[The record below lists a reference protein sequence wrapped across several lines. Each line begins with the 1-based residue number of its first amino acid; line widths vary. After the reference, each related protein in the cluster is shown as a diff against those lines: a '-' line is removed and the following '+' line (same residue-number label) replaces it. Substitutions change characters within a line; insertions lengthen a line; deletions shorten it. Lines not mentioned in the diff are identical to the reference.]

1 MTVYD
6 VLLAHQKKES
16 NASIHQKRKPN
27 SAENSST
34 SESTEKQKDDTSK
47 KDNMGENKKT
57 QLSRVQPSGNLGSE
71 FITIKLY

>member
-1 MTVYD
+1 MYFLKKRLPTSKIYSMTVYD

-57 QLSRVQPSGNLGSE
+57 QL
-71 FITIKLY
+71 